1 MQGIDGLWLI
11 LASCIAAGLLTGLS
25 IWVCSLLRIN
35 TNKPHAVQCVHKHWA
50 PRVGGVPIFITVA
63 LGVFFWDDASD
74 RQIAILLL
82 VAALPAFVAGFVE
95 DLWDRVGPRMRL
107 LATFVSAGLAWV
119 LVGAQLTTLAIPG
132 VDTVLQQYW
141 FVAFLFTAFAV
152 GGVAH
157 SINIIDG
164 FNGLSACFGVI
175 CFAAFF
181 VIATIVGDHL
191 VQGISL
197 LFCGAL
203 LGFLVWNFPFGRI
216 FLGDAGAYFLGFAL
230 AETSILIVMRNPE
243 VSPWF
248 CLLVMV
254 YPIWD
259 TLFSSYR
266 REVVR
271 GTSWSRADTLHLHH
285 LIYRR
290 LVRSFN
296 HESGEVVMPNS
307 ITSVYLWGLS
317 LMSAIP
323 AVLFWDNT
331 PVLMGFALLFAM
343 TYCLLYRR
351 LVRFKAPKALVIR
364 GRRSVEREP
373 ERAPAE

>member
-1 MQGIDGLWLI
+1 MQGIDGFWLI
-11 LASCIAAGLLTGLS
+11 LASCLAAGVLTGLA
-25 IWVCSLLRIN
+25 IWVCSLLGIN
-35 TNKPHAVQCVHKHWA
+35 SDKPHAVQSIHRHWA

-63 LGVFFWDDASD
+63 LGVFFWDDAAD
-74 RQIAILLL
+74 RKIAILLL
-82 VAALPAFVAGFVE
+82 IAALPAFIAGFVE

-107 LATFVSAGLAWV
+107 LATFVSAGIAWV
-119 LVGAQLTTLAIPG
+119 LIDAQLTTLAIPG
-132 VDTVLQQYW
+132 VDSILQQYW

-191 VQGISL
+191 IQGISL

-230 AETSILIVMRNPE
+230 AETSILLVVRNPE

-296 HESGEVVMPNS
+296 NEGGEVVMPNS

-331 PVLMGFALLFAM
+331 PVLMGFAALFAM

-351 LVRFKAPKALVIR
+351 LVRFKAPRALVLR
-364 GRRSVEREP
+364 GRRSAEREP